1 MPPRKQHVVLLLA
14 KAAQDEYVLD
24 KLLDDPDAPLEVFGF
39 HAQQTAEKLLK
50 AILSHAGIVYPRTH
64 QLVELL
70 DLAADH
76 GLHLPAEAEELRHLT
91 PYAVDF
97 RYDVLPGEE
106 QPGLDK
112 AAVRREL
119 ARLRTWIEAQ
129 IQGKVAETPSK
140 YRVVRRP
147 TKTKKT

>member
-76 GLHLPAEAEELRHLT
+76 
-91 PYAVDF
+91 VDF

>member
-50 AILSHAGIVYPRTH
+50 AILSHAGVTYPRTH

-76 GLHLPAEAEELRHLT
+76 GLELPAAAEELRHLT
-91 PYAVDF
+91 PFAVDF
-97 RYDVLPGEE
+97 RYDVLPGED
-106 QPGLDK
+106 QPVLDK
-112 AAVRREL
+112 KAVRRDL
-119 ARLRTWIEAQ
+119 ARLRTWVESR
-129 IQGKVAETPSK
+129 IQGKVAEAPAK
-140 YRVVRRP
+140 YTAKRKR
-147 TKTKKT
+147 

>member
-1 MPPRKQHVVLLLA
+1 MPPRKQHVALLLA

-50 AILSHAGIVYPRTH
+50 AVLSHAGIVYPRTH

-76 GLHLPAEAEELRHLT
+76 GLQLPAEAEELRHLT
-91 PYAVDF
+91 PFAVEF

-106 QPGLDK
+106 RPRLDK
-112 AAVRREL
+112 ATVRREL
-119 ARLRTWIEAQ
+119 VRLRTWIETR
-129 IQGKVAETPSK
+129 IHGKVAETRAK
-140 YRVVRRP
+140 YTARR
-147 TKTKKT
+147 KK

>member
-1 MPPRKQHVVLLLA
+1 VALLLA

-50 AILSHAGIVYPRTH
+50 AVLSHAGIVYPRTH

-76 GLHLPAEAEELRHLT
+76 GLQLPAEAEELRHLT
-91 PYAVDF
+91 PFAVEF
-97 RYDVLPGEE
+97 RYDVLPDDER
-106 QPGLDK
+106 PGLDK

-119 ARLRTWIEAQ
+119 ARLRTWIETR
-129 IQGKVAETPSK
+129 IHGKVAEAKGK
-140 YRVVRRP
+140 YTARRR
-147 TKTKKT
+147 K

>member
-1 MPPRKQHVVLLLA
+1 MPPRKQHVALLLA

-50 AILSHAGIVYPRTH
+50 AILSHAGIPYPRTH

-76 GLHLPAEAEELRHLT
+76 GLELPAEAEELRYLT
-91 PYAVDF
+91 PFAVEF
-97 RYDVLPGEE
+97 RYDVLPGDERS
-106 QPGLDK
+106 GLNK
-112 AAVRREL
+112 TAVRREL
-119 ARLRTWIEAQ
+119 ARLRTWIEAR
-129 IQGKVAETPSK
+129 IQGKVAETPAK
-140 YRVVRRP
+140 YKAKR
-147 TKTKKT
+147 KQ